1 MTMSDIRK
9 TLNLLESVETP
20 KAQNSQIDEAT
31 PMGFFKT
38 LATGAAAIFSDV
50 AVGKLDTGRAANRI
64 HSNYMRYL
72 GSIGKKPTS
81 GTIGDLYSFLAKTGS
96 NQRAMMGG
104 LRTGTGLPIN
114 TENDLKKYWD
124 TIVKDKNK
132 VSRTIMV
139 YTQNAA
145 KLPEKDREPEDFA
158 KQAQTGAVSVD
169 RITAAK
175 AKEIKPT
182 QQPTAAAPTDE
193 IETAIKTT
201 IGAQDVK
208 TQSSSIDAA
217 LKALGE

>member
-1 MTMSDIRK
+1 MSDDIRK
-9 TLNLLESVETP
+9 IITLLESRDADSVL
-20 KAQNSQIDEAT
+20 SEAV

-50 AVGKLDTGRAANRI
+50 ALGKLDTGRAANRI

-96 NQRAMMGG
+96 NQKALMGG

-124 TIVKDKNK
+124 TVVKDKTK
-132 VSRTIMV
+132 VTKTIMV

-145 KLPEKDREPEDFA
+145 RLPEKDREPEDFA
-158 KQAQTGAVSVD
+158 KQAQTGATSVD

-175 AKEIKPT
+175 AREVKPA
-182 QQPTAAAPTDE
+182 QQQAAPVPADE
-193 IETAIKTT
+193 IETAIRTT
-201 IGAQDVK
+201 IGTQDIR
-208 TQSSSIDAA
+208 TQTSSIDAA